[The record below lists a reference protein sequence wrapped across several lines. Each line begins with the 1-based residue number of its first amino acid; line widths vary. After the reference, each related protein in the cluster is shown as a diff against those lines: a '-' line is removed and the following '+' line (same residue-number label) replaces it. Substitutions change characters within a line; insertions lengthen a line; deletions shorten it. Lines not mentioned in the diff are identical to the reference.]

1 MGPQDPAASIAFAD
15 MKIERQG
22 RWLIA
27 RFAEPHL
34 MLSWAVVRGGK
45 TQTDTVAW
53 CRVTKDELR
62 PPVDPKEF
70 LKKCLAEASIPQA
83 VGLLTSADLDGYGQ
97 SEVTLDGLT
106 VRALATVGV
115 YNSLR
120 VGDLPRAVEPVGT
133 LNLLCQISHPLSE
146 EAFLEALSL
155 AAEAR
160 TAAVLESGIQ
170 SVASGKP
177 ATGTG
182 TDCIVVA
189 APQKGEQLH
198 YVGKHT
204 TAGHLIGTS
213 VLEAM
218 RSGLHK
224 NLSHG

>member
-1 MGPQDPAASIAFAD
+1 

-27 RFAEPHL
+27 RFAAPHR

-53 CRVTKDELR
+53 YRVTRDELK

-70 LKKCLAEASIPQA
+70 LKKRLTEASIPQA

-97 SEVTLDGLT
+97 SETTLDGLT
-106 VRALATVGV
+106 VRAVATVGV
-115 YNSLR
+115 HNSLR
-120 VGDLPRAVEPVGT
+120 VGDLPRAAEPVGT
-133 LNLLCQISHPLSE
+133 LNLLCQISRPLSK

-155 AAEAR
+155 VAEAR
-160 TAAVLESGIQ
+160 TVAVLESGIQ
-170 SVASGKP
+170 SVESGKP

-182 TDCIVVA
+182 TDCIVMA
-189 APQKGEQLH
+189 APQKGERLH

-204 TAGHLIGTS
+204 LAGHLIGTS
-213 VLEAM
+213 VLEAL
-218 RSGLHK
+218 RSSLHK